1 MAGHIKNHDRMY
13 DCTYCSHY
21 VVRILFSDTCC
32 WNHLINDSWE
42 TSAAN
47 GSCRNKDINSAIVN
61 RYHFAFWE
69 LSDICD
75 FTLNERT
82 THKKL
87 YAHISRI
94 FYCSCWY
101 TKIYDFLSN
110 QNRVPSIIVC
120 QNESFYGKTSWLI
133 VLKEKCCWNDLMLK
147 GGGKRRRTDRKHLQN
162 QRGWCLLHFSISNAT
177 YCWWSYC
184 YCPEMKMLKYPCQ
197 GTHTTLCYVCECNT
211 VCTMSMKKELCHF
224 SSSSSRMTTIVPYFL
239 RKMKTFV

>member
-13 DCTYCSHY
+13 DCTYCSHF
-21 VVRILFSDTCC
+21 VVFCSLILAAEIIWLMIHGRLLLPMDHAGIKISIQPSSIDIILPFG
-32 WNHLINDSWE
+32 NFLI
-42 TSAAN
+42 
-47 GSCRNKDINSAIVN
+47 
-61 RYHFAFWE
+61 
-69 LSDICD
+69 

-94 FYCSCWY
+94 FYCNCWY

-147 GGGKRRRTDRKHLQN
+147 GGGKRRRTDRKHLQK
-162 QRGWCLLHFSISNAT
+162 R
-177 YCWWSYC
+177 
-184 YCPEMKMLKYPCQ
+184 
-197 GTHTTLCYVCECNT
+197 
-211 VCTMSMKKELCHF
+211 KELMP
-224 SSSSSRMTTIVPYFL
+224 STLLYF
-239 RKMKTFV
+239 

>member
-1 MAGHIKNHDRMY
+1 MMKLMGDDIIMMIAIFRCDGRAHQKSW
-13 DCTYCSHY
+13 SHVRLY
-21 VVRILFSDTCC
+21 VLLSLRSILFSDTCC

-75 FTLNERT
+75 FRLNERT

-87 YAHISRI
+87 YAHISTI
-94 FYCSCWY
+94 FYCNCWY

-133 VLKEKCCWNDLMLK
+133 VLKEKCCWNDLILK
-147 GGGKRRRTDRKHLQN
+147 GGGKRRRTDRKHLQK
-162 QRGWCLLHFSISNAT
+162 R
-177 YCWWSYC
+177 
-184 YCPEMKMLKYPCQ
+184 
-197 GTHTTLCYVCECNT
+197 
-211 VCTMSMKKELCHF
+211 KELMP
-224 SSSSSRMTTIVPYFL
+224 STLLYF
-239 RKMKTFV
+239 